1 MAGGWKDTIR
11 KVAPAL
17 GRALEAVPYAGP
29 ALAAVSAALLGRPDG
44 TEAEISARIA
54 NWQPADE
61 LALRT
66 AEQKFALDMVD
77 RAVALERVDA
87 DDRANARGREVA
99 LHDWTTRALA
109 LAIITLFAVQ
119 MFLLTRHAI
128 PAENRD
134 AANQLLGILYVA
146 VTVVLSYYFGSSAG
160 SRTKD
165 AVLGRVAEGKR

>member
-1 MAGGWKDTIR
+1 MSWKQVVR

-17 GRALEAVPYAGP
+17 GAALEAVPVAGP

-44 TEAEISARIA
+44 TEADVAARIA

-61 LALRT
+61 LALRA

-77 RAVALERVDA
+77 RAVALDCVDA
-87 DDRANARGREVA
+87 DDRASARGREVA

-109 LAIITLFAVQ
+109 LAVIALFAVQ
-119 MFLLTRHAI
+119 MFLLTRQAI

-165 AVLGRVAEGKR
+165 AVLGRVAEGRK

>member
-1 MAGGWKDTIR
+1 
-11 KVAPAL
+11 
-17 GRALEAVPYAGP
+17 
-29 ALAAVSAALLGRPDG
+29 
-44 TEAEISARIA
+44 
-54 NWQPADE
+54 
-61 LALRT
+61 
-66 AEQKFALDMVD
+66 MVD
-77 RAVALERVDA
+77 RAVALERVDS